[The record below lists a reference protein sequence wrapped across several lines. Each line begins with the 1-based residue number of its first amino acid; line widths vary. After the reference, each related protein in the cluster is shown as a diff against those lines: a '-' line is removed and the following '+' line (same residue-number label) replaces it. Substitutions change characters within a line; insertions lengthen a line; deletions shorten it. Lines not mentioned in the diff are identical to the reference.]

1 MVSIKRDTIMKNKF
15 CDKKKHILHLN
26 LNGTGGAFSLISNY
40 AIVLQDDYIFDFY
53 CLGKFASSEKT
64 DALNKI
70 GSIVY
75 EQKKYRNRFI
85 NYLFLPF
92 RFYLFLKKNHY
103 DIIHINSDLSY
114 NMFLYS
120 FPAIL
125 AGVNRI
131 VLHSHSNRVN
141 GDHRTLKLF
150 LHFLCKKILISKHF
164 IRLACSDSAKK
175 WMFQNNQKVTILKNS
190 INLIEFKFNAEKR
203 LSIRTKLGIEDKIVI
218 CMVGDMSFAK
228 NPEFILDVLSKIP
241 NRQNYVVLFV
251 GDGVNRNKI
260 KKLSSQLN
268 VDKNCIFLG
277 QQSEVCDI
285 LSASDI
291 FVMPSR
297 FEGFGLSAIEAQAN
311 GLPSFLSDQIP
322 YEVKVLDSCKFL
334 PIDSRNIWIEQLKN
348 CVLEKNRIE
357 CNDKLLSS
365 GYDVRKNANQL
376 KKIYSPSY

>member
-1 MVSIKRDTIMKNKF
+1 MNGLNK
-15 CDKKKHILHLN
+15 DKKRVLQLN
-26 LNGTGGAFSLISNY
+26 LNGTGGAFSLIYECANELKDFF
-40 AIVLQDDYIFDFY
+40 VFDFY
-53 CLGKFASSEKT
+53 YNGQFVNTSKSVELSK
-64 DALNKI
+64 N
-70 GSIVY
+70 GSRFFSINGG
-75 EQKKYRNRFI
+75 ENRLLKYI
-85 NYLFLPF
+85 KLPF
-92 RFYLFLKKNHY
+92 LFYSFLKKNHY

-125 AGVNRI
+125 AGVKRI
-131 VLHSHSNRVN
+131 VLHSHSNGVN

-150 LHFLCKKILISKHF
+150 FHFLCKKILISKHF
-164 IRLACSDSAKK
+164 IRLACSDSAIN
-175 WMFQNNQKVTILKNS
+175 WMFKNNQKVTILKNS
-190 INLIEFKFNAEKR
+190 INVSEFKFNSVKR

-228 NPEFILDVLSKIP
+228 NPEFILDVLSGIP

-260 KKLSSQLN
+260 EKLSSQLN

-277 QQSEVCDI
+277 QQSDVCDI

-311 GLPSFLSDQIP
+311 GLPAFLSDQIP
-322 YEVKVLDSCKFL
+322 YEVKVLGSCKFL
-334 PIDSRNIWIEQLKN
+334 PIVSRNIWIEQLKN

-357 CNDKLLSS
+357 CNDKLLLS
-365 GYDVRKNANQL
+365 GYDVRENANLL
-376 KKIYSPSY
+376 KKIYSSSY